1 MARLTACALLVLG
14 CLWAAVVAATPCLDM
29 PGRETVTAAARAMG
43 RVICHQRPERSFT
56 SCGETW
62 VVCGRCAG
70 LYAGVPLA
78 VAGLAVPAIRRRRTW
93 SAWRRLVLLA
103 ALPTAAFWS
112 VEMLGFGDPG
122 TTVRWA
128 AAVPLGAA
136 VAAWLAAV
144 ARGELR

>member
-1 MARLTACALLVLG
+1 MARLTASALLVLG
-14 CLWAAVVAATPCLDM
+14 CLWAAVVAATPCLDVS
-29 PGRETVTAAARAMG
+29 GRQAMTMAARAMG

-56 SCGETW
+56 SCGQTW

-78 VAGLAVPAIRRRRTW
+78 VAGLALPAVRRRRTW
-93 SAWRRLVLLA
+93 SAWRRVVLLA
-103 ALPTAAFWS
+103 AVPTAVFWS
-112 VEMLGFGDPG
+112 LETSGLLDPG
-122 TTVRWA
+122 TLLRWA

-136 VAAWLAAV
+136 VAAWLTAM